1 MNFYDEESLK
11 IASHPEMQK
20 LFRERMGEWKAGD
33 RYHCPNDNPELF
45 HKAKIIEDGYFD
57 SMKYDSEGKL
67 GSFVNPEPCCPD
79 VCIRLP
85 LPIDPG
91 SPERGLWVMCDGVVT
106 IGKQLFIK
114 GSYFVSVRLTD
125 SDGNYKKFISFKG
138 HSPAECLLKALAYQ
152 IGVEVNNVE

>member
-1 MNFYDEESLK
+1 MNDLELK
-11 IASHPEMQK
+11 YYNHPEMQK

-45 HKAKIIEDGYFD
+45 HKAKIIKDGYFD

-85 LPIDPG
+85 LPIDQR
-91 SPERGLWVMCDGVVT
+91 SPERGLAGMVSGTWMLQKWGDDDYELTIREDGDILYYT
-106 IGKQLFIK
+106 GKTSTL
-114 GSYFVSVRLTD
+114 V
-125 SDGNYKKFISFKG
+125 
-138 HSPAECLLKALAYQ
+138 LLKALAYQ
-152 IGVEVNNVE
+152 IGAEVKG